1 MLIKYFSRITLIFV
15 TLILCSGFR
24 TFTPSKPWDI
34 SRSPAAKTKVFVS
47 YPDAAEVLK
56 NDLPSGDD
64 LKNDTSITIEDAMD
78 SIFAD
83 YNDIE
88 SAFVT
93 LADTSDTDYAAESE
107 NREIKIEIGEAAGG
121 STGEAKLSYSG
132 SFASSC
138 TIKIEASL
146 YESASYFIRIL
157 THEIGH
163 CLGLDHPHDTVNA
176 VMSYFDDVSN
186 SRLKIDDK
194 MGITFLYPQDAS
206 KGAESATFG
215 MSCATR

>member
-1 MLIKYFSRITLIFV
+1 MQKIISRAILVFITL
-15 TLILCSGFR
+15 LLCTGFR
-24 TFTPSKPWDI
+24 TFSPNKPWEI
-34 SRSPAAKTKVFVS
+34 SRTPAAKTKIFVS

-78 SIFAD
+78 SIFND
-83 YNDIE
+83 YNNIE
-88 SAFVT
+88 SAYVT
-93 LADTSDTDYAAESE
+93 LVDTADTDYAAESE
-107 NREIKIEIGEAAGG
+107 NREIKIEIGEAGGG
-121 STGEAKLSYSG
+121 STGEAKLNYSG
-132 SFASSC
+132 STFTGC

-146 YESASYFIRIL
+146 YESASYYIRIM

-176 VMSYFDDVSN
+176 VMSYFDDPAN

-194 MGITFLYPQDAS
+194 MGITYLYPQDAS

-215 MSCATR
+215 MSCSTR